1 MADDDRQ
8 HAVMIIDMPNATA
21 DEIQTVFRA
30 VRECAAESENPGWPE
45 DLAVLIGDAA
55 TEISEQARRAIEQA
69 HFSASA

>member
-69 HFSASA
+69 RFSASA